1 MFYSFW
7 LHIMKKLLRLL
18 PVLLLV
24 WCASQIQE
32 VKENVDTVEL
42 AGENYVFWQEV
53 TPATELV
60 VFAKFT
66 DEFVDK
72 WEYDAS
78 CNFRFALWVD
88 IKWDGDLYFY
98 DVFRNEAGWVD
109 NDSKRMLQWARP
121 ACEFVDGVT
130 REIPLSWDVVRAN
143 KSSDWVWYHYWPL
156 WELSEKTKFGLS
168 GIKEW
173 KTDFYTIEIK

>member
-1 MFYSFW
+1 
-7 LHIMKKLLRLL
+7 MKKLLLLL

-24 WCASQIQE
+24 GCASQIQE
-32 VKENVDTVEL
+32 VEENVDPVETVE
-42 AGENYVFWQEV
+42 EDQTFVQEV
-53 TPATELV
+53 EEKTWLV

-66 DEFVDK
+66 DEFINGWK
-72 WEYDAS
+72 YDES

-88 IKWDGDLYFY
+88 IKWNGDLYFY
-98 DVFRNEAGWVD
+98 DVFRNEAGGVG
-109 NDSKRMLQWARP
+109 NDSKRMLQWAKP

-156 WELSEKTKFGLS
+156 WELSEHTKFGLS

-173 KTDFYTIEIK
+173 KKDFYTIEIK